1 MTEAEIMEAFITAA
15 ETEMKMPKT
24 GEAPSKNPRGYVLHW
39 VHSDADITGWGKDW
53 RNKAK
58 NIRSPTGDKT
68 HQFDDP
74 IDHWRWDWLFEKPL
88 KAEREDI
95 ANWERCIE
103 WTRTLLDDPRER
115 RALWAWSFAKA
126 GGMPLAKW
134 CRRIEKIHPETAARR
149 KNRAVARISAEL
161 ARKGSLHIESGGE
174 GVLPCGPVFGESD
187 AILADDASPEKRSYS
202 WAADGAFTRIFDADA
217 DDFSWSDKRNELRRK
232 RQERKRQAA

>member
-24 GEAPSKNPRGYVLHW
+24 GEAPRKDGNAYLLPWYRTDEDKRAWRKEIGDQLHRGDNPLDEERQAFTDGRSSKVLASDVTHW
-39 VHSDADITGWGKDW
+39 ETCLRWTMELLTDA
-53 RNKAK
+53 
-58 NIRSPTGDKT
+58 
-68 HQFDDP
+68 
-74 IDHWRWDWLFEKPL
+74 
-88 KAEREDI
+88 
-95 ANWERCIE
+95 
-103 WTRTLLDDPRER
+103 RER

-187 AILADDASPEKRSYS
+187 AILAENVHPEKRSYT
-202 WAADGAFTRIFDADA
+202 WAADDAFSSIFSSGD
-217 DDFSWSDKRNELRRK
+217 DDFSWSEKRNELRRK
-232 RQERKRQAA
+232 RQERKRPVAAA

>member
-1 MTEAEIMEAFITAA
+1 MTEAEIMEAFIAAA
-15 ETEMKMPKT
+15 ETEMKMPKS
-24 GEAPSKNPRGYVLHW
+24 GERPRQFGAYPLQT
-39 VHSDADITGWGKDW
+39 VHSYEDKLNWRKEIGDQLHRGDNPLDEERQAFTDGRSSKVLTSDVTHWETCLRWTMELLTDA
-53 RNKAK
+53 
-58 NIRSPTGDKT
+58 
-68 HQFDDP
+68 
-74 IDHWRWDWLFEKPL
+74 
-88 KAEREDI
+88 
-95 ANWERCIE
+95 
-103 WTRTLLDDPRER
+103 RER